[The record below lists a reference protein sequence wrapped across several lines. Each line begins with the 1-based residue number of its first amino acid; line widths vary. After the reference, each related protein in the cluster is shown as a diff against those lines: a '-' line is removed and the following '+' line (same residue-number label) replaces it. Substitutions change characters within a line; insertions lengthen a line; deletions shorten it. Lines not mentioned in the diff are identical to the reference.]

1 MVLPRAAKVY
11 ITFTALTAVSLG
23 AYCIWRYPLPAD
35 LSTWLVMLGLALLIG
50 LSYRRSLML
59 LSGQHI
65 SVDTILAFAAILLL
79 NPLQVMLTLSVGTVI
94 GWVGQ
99 KPAPAEWI
107 FNFAQNVV
115 SLGLSALLLNTFITP
130 PWRPV
135 DLTAWLALLAAGV
148 VMFTF
153 NYGLVCGVV
162 CAQRHLNFWRVWRDG
177 LRASQ
182 FVDLVMYGF
191 GLLTALVVAIYPWAL
206 ILAALPAIAVF
217 IAMERTL
224 RLEAEQH
231 KLVETLE
238 QRVADRTRVL
248 SEANV
253 RLQDLDRLKDQ
264 FISNVSHDLR
274 TPLTS
279 IKLYLGLLETGK
291 SERRAYYFEALRRE
305 ADRLQTLIEDLL
317 DLSRLDQGALAVD
330 LQPIDLA
337 ATLRPLIDDRLPL
350 ARERGLTLDY
360 RWARDLPPIRSD
372 ATLIAQVASNLIA
385 NAINYTPDGG
395 SICVD
400 ARLDHDGV
408 VFSVSDSG
416 PGISDRDLPYLFERF
431 YRGEAAR
438 QSQVSGTGLGLAIC
452 KEIVERL
459 NGRLTVES
467 QIGQGATFAVWLP
480 CAETP

>member
-1 MVLPRAAKVY
+1 MILPRAAKIY
-11 ITFTALTAVSLG
+11 ITFTALMAVGLG
-23 AYCIWRYPLPAD
+23 AYCIWRYPLSAE
-35 LSTWLVMLGLALLIG
+35 LNTWLVMLGLAILIG
-50 LSYRRSLML
+50 LSYRHSLML

-79 NPLQVMLTLSVGTVI
+79 NPLHVLLTLTIGTLI
-94 GWVGQ
+94 SWVKQ
-99 KPAPAEWI
+99 KLMPAEMI

-115 SLGLSALLLNTFITP
+115 SLGLSALILNTFTVT

-135 DLTAWLALLAAGV
+135 DLTAWLAMLAAGV
-148 VMFTF
+148 VMFSF

-162 CAQRHLNFWRVWRDG
+162 SAQRHLNFWQVWRDG

-191 GLLTALVVAIYPWAL
+191 GLLTALVVATYPWAL

-224 RLEAEQH
+224 RLEAEQR

-238 QRVADRTRVL
+238 QRVADRTREL

-291 SERRAYYFEALRRE
+291 PEKRAHYFAALRRE

-317 DLSRLDQGALAVD
+317 ELSRLDQGALAVD

-337 ATLRPLIDDRLPL
+337 ATLQSLIDDRVPL
-350 ARERGLTLDY
+350 ARARGLTLDY
-360 RWARDLPPIRSD
+360 QPARDLPLIRSD
-372 ATLIAQVASNLIA
+372 AALIVQVASNLIA
-385 NAINYTPDGG
+385 NAINYTPAGG
-395 SICVD
+395 SICID
-400 ARLDHDGV
+400 AQPDHNGV
-408 VFSVSDSG
+408 VFSVRDSG
-416 PGISDRDLPYLFERF
+416 AGISESDLPHLFERF

-438 QSQVSGTGLGLAIC
+438 QSQISGTGLGLAIC

-459 NGRLTVES
+459 NGRLLVDS
-467 QIGQGATFAVWLP
+467 QIGQGATFTVWLP
-480 CAETP
+480 CAEIT